1 MTMKMENMWL
11 LLPHD
16 LISFRVESESAFPG
30 VVELL
35 SSLKSPSTL
44 YASRRKSLDRSRG
57 SSLTALPFS
66 FWAFHR
72 SMPFKESEDL
82 LLGSG
87 LTNELVRPAI
97 RLEVARHDL
106 NGSLR
111 GSKYQ
116 ITKHARRS

>member
-1 MTMKMENMWL
+1 MTMKMENTWL

-16 LISFRVESESAFPG
+16 PISFRVESESAFPRA
-30 VVELL
+30 VELL
-35 SSLKSPSTL
+35 STLKSPSTL
-44 YASRRKSLDRSRG
+44 YASRRKGLDRSRS

-82 LLGSG
+82 LLRSG

-97 RLEVARHDL
+97 RLEIARHNL

-111 GSKYQ
+111 GSNIKYR
-116 ITKHARRS
+116 KHARCS